1 MKAIKFVI
9 LGFGIL
15 GVISFFLPYCKI
27 GGASYS
33 ALNVF
38 QGVSAVESAVGAAR
52 KEVADSTTEGLD
64 DEARASVNTNLNEI
78 DEVLDTV
85 KGFMIIFFAP
95 AFLMAIIGGVA
106 AARGK
111 LERLGGAGVMILGF
125 LGLAINGIFLA
136 AWGTAEVK
144 AAGGDAGVAQYLLVM
159 TCVAGF
165 VLGLLTLIKP
175 DRGGKF
181 A

>member
-9 LGFGIL
+9 LGFGLL
-15 GVISFFLPYCKI
+15 GVLSFFLPYCKI
-27 GGASYS
+27 GESSYS

-38 QGVSAVESAVGAAR
+38 QGVSAAEGAVGAAR
-52 KEVADSTTEGLD
+52 SKLQDETTEGLD
-64 DEARASVNTNLNEI
+64 DESRASVNKSLSEVE
-78 DEVLDTV
+78 EVLDTV

-111 LERLGGAGVMILGF
+111 LERLGGAGVMV
-125 LGLAINGIFLA
+125 LGLLGLGINGIFLA

-144 AAGGDAGVAQYLLVM
+144 ASGGDAGIAQYLLTL
-159 TCVAGF
+159 TCAAGF